1 MTIYQGVTDIS
12 KGNLE
17 STMTWTISYDDAV
30 WYTQRHLISGSRKS
44 YIYKAT
50 IDKKHIYR
58 CVYTE
63 FTDVIVADQ
72 GIRDITLVETFIQ

>member
-72 GIRDITLVETFIQ
+72 GIRDITLVETFTR